1 MGNIIS
7 PINLAG
13 GTDSPSIE
21 LEVIAAAL
29 SHGIEWDTQA
39 SREGSGLFRALFRL
53 GSSETCNLKDRV

>member
-1 MGNIIS
+1 MS
-7 PINLAG
+7 PISLAG

-39 SREGSGLFRALFRL
+39 SREGPACFVHFFDLVL
-53 GSSETCNLKDRV
+53 LKHAI